1 MAKTAV
7 ISARID
13 PELKERAEQI
23 FTELG
28 LTTAQAITLFYRQ
41 VELSA
46 GLPFNVRL
54 PNKATRQALADARER
69 RNLTSFESVE
79 ELFNDLDI

>member
-13 PELKERAEQI
+13 PELKKQAEQI

-28 LTTAQAITLFYRQ
+28 LTTAQAITLFFRQ
-41 VELSA
+41 VELNA
-46 GLPFNVRL
+46 GLPFSVRL

-79 ELFNDLDI
+79 ELFDDLDV

>member
-13 PELKERAEQI
+13 PELKERAELI
-23 FTELG
+23 FNELG

-69 RNLTSFESVE
+69 RNLTNFDNVE
-79 ELFNDLDI
+79 ELFDDLNT